1 MKRRHNGGRIV
12 EGIEWRG
19 RMMEPKLILMYGL
32 GKMLEEAEWRRKNRR
47 GITEKEEWRKKNGRR
62 RIVDE

>member
-1 MKRRHNGGRIV
+1 
-12 EGIEWRG
+12 
-19 RMMEPKLILMYGL
+19 MYGL
-32 GKMLEEAEWRRKNRR
+32 GKILEEAEWRRKNRR

>member
-1 MKRRHNGGRIV
+1 MKGKNDGTKINLDVWFRQNVGGGR
-12 EGIEWRG
+12 
-19 RMMEPKLILMYGL
+19 ME
-32 GKMLEEAEWRRKNRR
+32 EKNRR